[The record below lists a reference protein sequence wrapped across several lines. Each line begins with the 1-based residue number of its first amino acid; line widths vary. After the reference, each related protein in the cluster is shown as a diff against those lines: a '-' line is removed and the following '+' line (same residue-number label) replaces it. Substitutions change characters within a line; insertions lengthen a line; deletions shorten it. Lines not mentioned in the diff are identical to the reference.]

1 LASRSSIQDDCPKDE
16 KDASFW
22 LTGNNDGFLFISSRQ
37 QFRLDTKRPPAFNTI
52 PHMTNIGHQLQEA
65 RSKQGFTL
73 KDVSDRIRIRPEY
86 LARIEDNSFDIPL
99 PEVYLRGFVRL
110 YSKFLKLPADEMV
123 DSFNKR
129 SAQIRFST
137 QVAADR
143 EILGSYTAPIEERVA
158 DAETPESEDRSVFDR
173 YRMQKDPKSP
183 PWILLGSI
191 ALAAVLLF
199 GTVFAIRIWILKPA
213 PELSTVSDDSAQP
226 TSTTAA
232 AAETPRPTVGS
243 VAVNQRLIELI
254 ARAPVYVYVTQTSDN
269 SILYSGTL
277 NTGERKPILRNGEI
291 AVRTDLAENLTIER
305 GGVAV
310 DLQGTIGRAQ
320 FVIP

>member
-1 LASRSSIQDDCPKDE
+1 
-16 KDASFW
+16 
-22 LTGNNDGFLFISSRQ
+22 
-37 QFRLDTKRPPAFNTI
+37 
-52 PHMTNIGHQLQEA
+52 MTNIGHQIQEA
-65 RSKQGFTL
+65 RSKQGYTL

-99 PEVYLRGFVRL
+99 PEVYLRAFVRL

-129 SAQIRFST
+129 SAQIRFSS

-143 EILGSYTAPIEERVA
+143 EILGTYTTPIEEREPEP
-158 DAETPESEDRSVFDR
+158 ETPDSDDRSVFDR

-183 PWILLGSI
+183 PWVLLGSI
-191 ALAAVLLF
+191 ALAALLLF

-213 PELSTVSDDSAQP
+213 PDVSTVAADSES
-226 TSTTAA
+226 STATANDA
-232 AAETPRPTVGS
+232 DPSPRPTVGS
-243 VAVNQRLIELI
+243 AAVNQRLIELI

-277 NTGERKPILRNGEI
+277 NTGERKPIIRNGEI
-291 AVRTDLAENLTIER
+291 AVRTDLAENLSIER